1 MQVLHNAGICMLRVK
16 WKPQEVRGFGTQLF
30 FWICEL
36 KGWGRESF
44 SETSWSLS
52 RPDILGPEFL
62 PVKPMRCVL
71 TFWFGVAFATSFSP
85 QSHPWHQPPCEGCW
99 SQSTALG
106 PKFCTSHV
114 GLWVLVF
121 KVLEWREEEDG
132 ALVPFS
138 RIIDSFYSRAAVQQ
152 LQPSVDF
159 APLLWPCKITNT
171 CVLCRHQSC
180 KQWFMCSVEH
190 QCTWA
195 MYKDLEKSGQKPVI
209 PSCFECDPE
218 SAHRPHSRT
227 QTCSGKHKAGSWAAR
242 CTALWFLSFLYI

>member
-1 MQVLHNAGICMLRVK
+1 MQVFVCSGSTENLRK
-16 WKPQEVRGFGTQLF
+16 WEALVPN
-30 FWICEL
+30 
-36 KGWGRESF
+36 SF
-44 SETSWSLS
+44 SEFVNLRAEAENHSQKLAEVSPDLTSWVQNSYQSSPWGVCS
-52 RPDILGPEFL
+52 R
-62 PVKPMRCVL
+62 
-71 TFWFGVAFATSFSP
+71 FWFGVAFATSSSS

-114 GLWVLVF
+114 VLVF

-138 RIIDSFYSRAAVQQ
+138 RITDSFYSRAAVQQ
-152 LQPSVDF
+152 LQPSADF

-180 KQWFMCSVEH
+180 KQWFMCNVEH

-209 PSCFECDPE
+209 PSCFEWDPE

-227 QTCSGKHKAGSWAAR
+227 QTCSGKHKAGSWTAR